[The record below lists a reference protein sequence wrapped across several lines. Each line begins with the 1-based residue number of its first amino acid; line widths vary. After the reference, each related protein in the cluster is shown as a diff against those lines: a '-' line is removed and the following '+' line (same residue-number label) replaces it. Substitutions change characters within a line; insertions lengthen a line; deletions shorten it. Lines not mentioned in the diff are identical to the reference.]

1 MSVVTSNK
9 SIARQLGD
17 RPSKTRNFFYM
28 LRNKQHRQ
36 WFDFS
41 SAALLGFVTF
51 LILSCWQHH
60 LHAETAIAPVETVK
74 LTWFQGIVLGFV
86 QGLTE
91 FIPISSTAHMKVVP
105 VMLGWGDPGVA
116 MAAIIQLGSIVAV
129 LSYFWQD
136 LRQVFGG
143 AWQAWQTKD
152 FEKQEWLLFWGIC
165 WGTIPIVIAGVVIKV
180 FVPNYDESPL
190 RSLTAIAI
198 ASIVMS
204 ILLAIAEKS
213 KNHDRKFEQLTL
225 KDGLL
230 MGAAQALAIIPGVSR
245 SGSTMTAGL
254 FMNLDRATAA
264 RFSFLLGIPAITIAG
279 LVELKGLL
287 SDNLGS
293 VPLFTLVASLVS
305 SAVFSYLAIAWLIK
319 FLQNHKTW
327 VFVWYRLA
335 FGMIIL
341 ALTQLP

>member
-1 MSVVTSNK
+1 M
-9 SIARQLGD
+9 
-17 RPSKTRNFFYM
+17 
-28 LRNKQHRQ
+28 
-36 WFDFS
+36 
-41 SAALLGFVTF
+41 LLGFAVF
-51 LILSCWQHH
+51 MLMSCWQNQ
-60 LHAETAIAPVETVK
+60 LHAQVNVPVSAQVAILPMPLETLP
-74 LTWFQGIVLGFV
+74 LNWFQGFVLGLV

-91 FIPISSTAHMKVVP
+91 FIPISSTAHLKVIP
-105 VMLGWGDPGVA
+105 VLLGWGDPGVELSA
-116 MAAIIQLGSIVAV
+116 VIQLGSIVAV
-129 LSYFWQD
+129 IGYFWRD
-136 LRQVFGG
+136 LQQVFGG

-152 FEKQEWLLFWGIC
+152 FQQQEWRMFCGIF
-165 WGTIPIVIAGVVIKV
+165 WGTIPILVAGVLIKV

-190 RSLTAIAI
+190 RSLPAIAI

-204 ILLAIAEKS
+204 ALLAIAES
-213 KNHDRKFEQLTL
+213 TQNHDRDLQKLTI
-225 KDGLL
+225 KDGIL

-245 SGSTMTAGL
+245 SGSTITAGL

-287 SDNLGS
+287 SESINAIPMG
-293 VPLFTLVASLVS
+293 TLITSLVS
-305 SAVFSYLAIAWLIK
+305 SLVFSYLAIAWLIK
-319 FLQNHKTW
+319 FLQKHKTW

>member
-1 MSVVTSNK
+1 MPRENNQNS
-9 SIARQLGD
+9 
-17 RPSKTRNFFYM
+17 M
-28 LRNKQHRQ
+28 LRKKQHQR
-36 WFDFS
+36 WFEFS
-41 SAALLGFVTF
+41 SVMALGLVVFLMVSFWHLRLNAA
-51 LILSCWQHH
+51 
-60 LHAETAIAPVETVK
+60 TVG
-74 LTWFQGIVLGFV
+74 LVSSSPIQINWFQGIVLGMV

-91 FIPISSTAHMKVVP
+91 FIPISSTAHMKVIP
-105 VMLGWGDPGVA
+105 VALGWGDPGVA
-116 MAAIIQLGSIVAV
+116 MSAVIQLGSIVAV
-129 LSYFWQD
+129 LGYFWKD

-152 FEKQEWLLFWGIC
+152 FEKQEWRMFWGIF
-165 WGTIPIVIAGVVIKV
+165 WGTLPILVIGVLLKI

-190 RSLTAIAI
+190 RSLPSIAI
-198 ASIVMS
+198 ASIVMA

-213 KNHDRKFEQLTL
+213 QGHNRNFEQLTL
-225 KDGLL
+225 KDGIL

-245 SGSTMTAGL
+245 SGSTITAGL

-287 SDNLGS
+287 TDNLGAIP
-293 VPLFTLVASLVS
+293 PLTLITSLVS
-305 SAVFSYLAIAWLIK
+305 SVVFSYLAIAWLIK

-341 ALTQLP
+341 AFTFLK